1 MSHEYLIDQLQFT
14 GFESLQLDQVN
25 QKIRLNYNH
34 PVKEIIWTLQWEPN
48 FTVGTGYND
57 WFNFSS
63 ALPGVPT
70 PSDAVDLM
78 SDALIMLN
86 GHERFAVRPQTY
98 FRLVQPY
105 ECHTR
110 IPDNFI
116 YLYSFG
122 LRPEEHQPSGT
133 VNMSRIDNAQL
144 KFDLTSANYLPPI
157 QNGWTGEVGR
167 IAIYATNYNVFR
179 VMSGM
184 GGLSAEFIV
193 FIMCLLFSGPG
204 QKSSEPQIGKY
215 FVENPLR
222 ILQEC
227 Y

>member
-14 GFESLQLDQVN
+14 GYESIQIDQVS

-34 PVKEIIWTLQWEPN
+34 PVKELIWTLQWEPN
-48 FTVGTGYND
+48 FTVGTAYND
-57 WFNFSS
+57 WFNFSA
-63 ALPGVPT
+63 ALPGVPV
-70 PSDAVDLM
+70 PSSAVDLM
-78 SDALIMLN
+78 ADALILLN

-105 ECHTR
+105 QSHTR

-144 KFDLTSANYLPPI
+144 KFDMTNVANLPSPSS
-157 QNGWTGEVGR
+157 QWSGAVGR
-167 IAIYATNYNVFR
+167 VAIYATNYNVFR

-184 GGLSAEFIV
+184 GGLAYS
-193 FIMCLLFSGPG
+193 
-204 QKSSEPQIGKY
+204 
-215 FVENPLR
+215 N
-222 ILQEC
+222 
-227 Y
+227 

>member
-1 MSHEYLIDQLQFT
+1 M
-14 GFESLQLDQVN
+14 
-25 QKIRLNYNH
+25 
-34 PVKEIIWTLQWEPN
+34 
-48 FTVGTGYND
+48 
-57 WFNFSS
+57 
-63 ALPGVPT
+63 A
-70 PSDAVDLM
+70 
-78 SDALIMLN
+78 DALIMLN

-144 KFDLTSANYLPPI
+144 KFDLTNAANLPSGSWAGAI
-157 QNGWTGEVGR
+157 GR

-184 GGLSAEFIV
+184 GGLETV
-193 FIMCLLFSGPG
+193 FYVIKIWLQKIKLG
-204 QKSSEPQIGKY
+204 QKSSEPQVSKY
-215 FVENPLR
+215 LVENPLR